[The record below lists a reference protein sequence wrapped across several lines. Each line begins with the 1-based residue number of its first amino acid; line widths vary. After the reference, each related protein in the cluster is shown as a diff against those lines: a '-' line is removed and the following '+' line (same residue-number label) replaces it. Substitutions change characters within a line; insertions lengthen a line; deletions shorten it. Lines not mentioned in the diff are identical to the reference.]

1 MTNIKSYNEIMQEL
15 KENDRFEKYE
25 NDARI
30 KLNVGIEVLRA
41 RKNQNLSQGELAK
54 NIATTQKVISKIE
67 NGEVDVGVC
76 MLSRISK
83 NLNLTT
89 ENFANIF
96 ECERIYTMSMS
107 IETCSNHKIMA
118 TEEDFHLSKMWEEDN
133 KEKLS
138 ENYINAVSFAS

>member
-1 MTNIKSYNEIMQEL
+1 MNNIKNYNEIIQEL
-15 KENDRFEKYE
+15 KKNNRFERYE
-25 NDARI
+25 NDAKI

-107 IETCSNHKIMA
+107 TEACSSHKIMA
-118 TEEDFHLSKMWEEDN
+118 TGGDFHSNNVWEDDE
-133 KEKLS
+133 EKLS
-138 ENYINAVSFAS
+138 EKYISTISYTL